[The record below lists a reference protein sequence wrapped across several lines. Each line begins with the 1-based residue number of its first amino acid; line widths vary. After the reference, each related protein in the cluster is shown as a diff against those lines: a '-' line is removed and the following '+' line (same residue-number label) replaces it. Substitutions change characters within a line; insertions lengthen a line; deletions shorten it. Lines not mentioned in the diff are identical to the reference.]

1 MMKLIIAE
9 KPSVAKDIAKVLG
22 ANHSNDGY
30 MEGNEY
36 ICTWAFGHLI
46 TLYDCEDYKKEWKN
60 WKNIPVIPEKF
71 KIKPSNKKGIK
82 EQIGIINKLMIRDDV
97 TSIVCATDAGR
108 EGELIFRHIY
118 NYLKCKKPIER
129 LWINSL
135 TDEDIKKGFQQLE
148 NGNSDKYLYLYA
160 CAFARE
166 KADWLVGMNLT
177 RCFSNIYCQYG
188 DKPLS
193 IGRVQT
199 PTLKLIV
206 DRENDIK
213 NFKKNYYYKVQIS
226 YNNVVAEYDEK
237 FENKDNA
244 EIIAEETDG
253 TSSIITSLKKEVRK
267 KKAPLLFDITSLQ
280 KECNKRF
287 AMSAQQTLDT
297 AQSLYEKKLITYPRT
312 DSKFLNASMKSEA
325 EELAIRICKMKNYST
340 KINVVAII
348 DDTKV
353 TDHHA
358 IIPTTKIFNNFSIS
372 NQEQNV
378 LDMVILRYIT
388 SIAPDM
394 KFEHLSATFKV
405 KNYEFKASS
414 NRTLDSGWTAIDK
427 DGTSSMERE
436 SKNVDLF
443 NYKVDDIFSPVNS
456 QVTSHE
462 TKPKQ
467 RYTEETILTAMENAR
482 IKDFKNID
490 GVERIGLGTGATRA
504 AIIEVLLSRGYIER
518 KKRNLIPTERGI
530 HLIDIVPNSVSDVA
544 MTIEWEKQI
553 AEIKKGNLNA
563 DVFIKNI
570 EDYICTVIKEY
581 YTNSASLNTAN
592 ETGNICPNCGS
603 PLVMKHGKYGDFE
616 ACSNYPK
623 CKYINKKEKK
633 ITYSNEKCPLCNGSL
648 IKRNSQFGSFLGC
661 ENYPK
666 CRYTKK

>member
-312 DSKFLNASMKSEA
+312 DSKFLNASMKNEA
-325 EELAIRICKMKNYST
+325 EELASRICKMKNYSIN
-340 KINVVAII
+340 INVSAII
-348 DDTKV
+348 DDNKV

-358 IIPTTKIFNNFSIS
+358 IIPTSKIFTEFSIS
-372 NQEQNV
+372 DQEQKV
-378 LDMVILRYIT
+378 LEMIVLRYIT
-388 SIAPDM
+388 SVAPDM
-394 KFEHLSATFKV
+394 KFEHLSAVIKA
-405 KNYEFKASS
+405 KNYDFKASA
-414 NRTLDSGWTAIDK
+414 NRTLDLGWTGIDK
-427 DGTSSMERE
+427 DGTSSIEKE
-436 SKNVDLF
+436 NKNINLF
-443 NYKVDDIFSPVNS
+443 GYNINDIFSPVHS
-456 QVTSHE
+456 QLTSHE

-467 RYTEETILTAMENAR
+467 RYTEETILTAMENAG

-504 AIIEVLLSRGYIER
+504 AIIEVLLNRGYIER

-530 HLIDIVPNSVSDVA
+530 HLIDIVPSSVSDVA

-581 YTNSASLNTAN
+581 YTNSASLNTVN